1 MIVIGGGL
9 AGLAAGV
16 ALAES
21 GWRVRLFEQRPFLG
35 GRATSYVLPDGEHVD
50 NCQHVTLGCCTNL
63 EDFYRRIGAAGKI
76 KFFDRLLF
84 LDPQGR
90 RGKMQA
96 GFLPAP
102 FHLTGSFAA
111 FAPLSLLDKLS
122 IARAML
128 DILQTQGNPA
138 DLQEKGGISMLEWL
152 RRRGQTKRAIE
163 RFWRVVLVSAL
174 DEELDRTDA
183 RFGVDVFWKVF
194 LSNSTGYRMGVPA
207 VPLANLYDGC
217 KSEIERRGGE
227 VVLRAPVRGLKME
240 SGELAGIRL
249 DEGREETA
257 DAYVFAVPHAVL
269 AELLPQSMKQSDP
282 ALSNLEKIKVAPIT
296 GVHFWFD
303 RPVMKEPFVT
313 LLDTTTQ
320 WIFNKTALYG
330 DSNGQANTALTGQ
343 YLQLVISAS
352 YDLLQKPRQE
362 IIDLCLEEVRKAL
375 PAARNAE
382 LVKATVIKEAAATF
396 SPEPGV
402 DRWRPRQQTS
412 IPRLFLAGDWTD
424 TGWPATME
432 GAVRSGYL
440 AAEALLRSDGTPL
453 KFLQPDLPP
462 DGFIA
467 MWLGKHTALVDSPDV
482 RRQST
487 RALIGLRKNGE
498 KSLDSET
505 YVREPRKGDRLRRFG
520 S

>member
-1 MIVIGGGL
+1 LKSVIVIGGGL

-63 EDFYRRIGAAGKI
+63 DDFYRRIGAAGKI

-90 RGKMQA
+90 KGEMQA

-111 FAPLSLLDKLS
+111 FAPLNLLDKLS

-128 DILQTQGNPA
+128 DILRTQGKPA
-138 DLQEKGGISMLEWL
+138 DLLENGGISMLEWL
-152 RRRGQTKRAIE
+152 RRRGQTKRSIE

-174 DEELDRTDA
+174 DEDLDRTDA
-183 RFGVDVFWKVF
+183 RFGVEVFWKAF
-194 LSNSTGYRMGVPA
+194 LSNRSGYRMGVPA

-227 VVLRAPVRGLKME
+227 VILRAPVRGLKIE
-240 SGELAGIRL
+240 NGELAGVRF

-257 DAYVFAVPHAVL
+257 DAYVFAVPHATL
-269 AELLPQSMKQSDP
+269 AELLPESVKQSDP
-282 ALSNLEKIKVAPIT
+282 WLTNLDKIKDAPIT
-296 GVHFWFD
+296 GVHLWFD
-303 RPVMKEPFVT
+303 RLVMSEPFLT

-320 WIFNKTALYG
+320 WIFNKTALYA
-330 DSNGQANTALTGQ
+330 DSSAIEKGAPAGQ

-362 IIDLCLEEVRKAL
+362 IIDLCLAEVRQAL
-375 PAARNAE
+375 PASGNAE
-382 LVKATVIKEAAATF
+382 LLKATVIKEAAATF

-402 DRWRPRQQTS
+402 DRWRPKQQTA
-412 IPRLFLAGDWTD
+412 IPRLFVAGDWTA

-440 AAEALLRSDGTPL
+440 AAEAVLRGDGTPR

-467 MWLGKHTALVDSPDV
+467 MWLGQH
-482 RRQST
+482 
-487 RALIGLRKNGE
+487 
-498 KSLDSET
+498 
-505 YVREPRKGDRLRRFG
+505 EPTTLA
-520 S
+520 

>member
-1 MIVIGGGL
+1 LKSVIVIGGGL

-63 EDFYRRIGAAGKI
+63 EDFYRRIGAVGKI
-76 KFFDRLLF
+76 KFFGRLLF

-90 RGKMQA
+90 QGEMQA
-96 GFLPAP
+96 GLLPAP
-102 FHLTGSFAA
+102 FHMTGSFAS
-111 FAPLSLLDKLS
+111 FAPLALVDKLS

-128 DILQTQGNPA
+128 DILQNQGKPV
-138 DLQEKGGISMLEWL
+138 DLQEHGGISMQQWL
-152 RRRGQTKRAIE
+152 RRRGQTDRAIQ

-183 RFGVDVFWKVF
+183 RFGVDVFWKAF

-227 VVLRAPVRGLKME
+227 VILRAPVRGLKIE
-240 SGELAGIRL
+240 SGELAGVRF
-249 DEGREETA
+249 DEGREESA
-257 DAYVFAVPHAVL
+257 DAYVFAVPHTAL
-269 AELLPQSMKQSDP
+269 AELLPESVKQSDP
-282 ALSNLEKIKVAPIT
+282 ALSNLDKIKVSPIT

-303 RPVMKEPFVT
+303 RTVMHEPFVT

-320 WIFNKTALYG
+320 WIFNKTALYA
-330 DSNGQANTALTGQ
+330 DSNGAGKNAAAGQ

-352 YDLLQKPRQE
+352 YELLQKSRQE
-362 IIDLCLEEVRKAL
+362 IIDLCLGEVRQAL
-375 PAARNAE
+375 PAAREAQ

-402 DRWRPRQQTS
+402 DRYRPKQQTA
-412 IPRLFLAGDWTD
+412 IPRLFVAGDWTA

-440 AAEALLRSDGTPL
+440 AAEALLRSDGTPRT
-453 KFLQPDLPP
+453 FLQPDLPP
-462 DGFIA
+462 DGFMA
-467 MWLGKHTALVDSPDV
+467 MWLGK
-482 RRQST
+482 
-487 RALIGLRKNGE
+487 N
-498 KSLDSET
+498 
-505 YVREPRKGDRLRRFG
+505 REPLHR
-520 S
+520 

>member
-1 MIVIGGGL
+1 LKSVIVIGGGL

-63 EDFYRRIGAAGKI
+63 DDFYRRVGAAGKI

-90 RGKMQA
+90 SGEMRA

-102 FHLTGSFAA
+102 LHLTGSFTA
-111 FAPLSLLDKLS
+111 FAPLTLLDKLS

-128 DILQTQGNPA
+128 DILRTRGKPS
-138 DLQEKGGISMLEWL
+138 DLYASGAISMLEWL
-152 RRRGQTKRAIE
+152 RRRSQTKRAIE

-183 RFGVDVFWKVF
+183 CFGVDVFWKAF

-227 VVLRAPVRGLKME
+227 VLLRSPVRGLKME
-240 SGELAGIRL
+240 SGELAGIRF
-249 DEGREETA
+249 DEGREEIA
-257 DAYVFAVPHAVL
+257 DAYLFAVPHTAL
-269 AELLPQSMKQSDP
+269 AELLPQSVKQSDP
-282 ALSNLEKIKVAPIT
+282 ALANLDKIKVAPIT

-303 RPVMKEPFVT
+303 RPVMDEPFVT

-320 WIFNKTALYG
+320 WIFNKTALYT
-330 DSNGQANTALTGQ
+330 DANGKEKSAPKGQ

-362 IIDLCLEEVRKAL
+362 IIDLCLGEVCRAL
-375 PAARNAE
+375 PAARNAQ

-402 DRWRPRQQTS
+402 DRWRPKQQTC
-412 IPRLFLAGDWTD
+412 IPRLFLAGDWTA

-440 AAEALLRSDGTPL
+440 AAEALLRADGTPR
-453 KFLQPDLPP
+453 KFLRPDLPP

-467 MWLGKHTALVDSPDV
+467 MWLGNQNTSAEL
-482 RRQST
+482 
-487 RALIGLRKNGE
+487 
-498 KSLDSET
+498 
-505 YVREPRKGDRLRRFG
+505 
-520 S
+520 

>member
-21 GWRVRLFEQRPFLG
+21 GWSVRLFEQRPFLG

-63 EDFYRRIGAAGKI
+63 DDFYRRIGAAGKI
-76 KFFDRLLF
+76 RFFDRLLF

-90 RGKMQA
+90 RGAMQA

-111 FAPLSLLDKLS
+111 FAPLNLLDKLS

-128 DILQTQGNPA
+128 DILQTHGNPT
-138 DLQEKGGISMLEWL
+138 DLQEKDGISMLEWL
-152 RRRGQTKRAIE
+152 RRRSQTKRAIE

-183 RFGVDVFWKVF
+183 RFGVDVFWKAF
-194 LSNSTGYRMGVPA
+194 LSNSTGYRVGVPT
-207 VPLANLYDGC
+207 VPLASLYDGC

-227 VVLRAPVRGLKME
+227 VILRAPVRGLKME
-240 SGELAGIRL
+240 SGELAGIRF
-249 DEGREETA
+249 DEGREESA
-257 DAYVFAVPHAVL
+257 DAYVFAVPHTAL
-269 AELLPQSMKQSDP
+269 AELLPQSVKQSDP
-282 ALSNLEKIKVAPIT
+282 SLTNLDKIKVAPIT

-303 RPVMKEPFVT
+303 RTVMKEPFVT

-330 DSNGQANTALTGQ
+330 DWNGTANSAGQ

-362 IIDLCLEEVRKAL
+362 IIDLCLGEVRKAL

-382 LVKATVIKEAAATF
+382 LLKATVIKEAAATF
-396 SPEPGV
+396 SPAPGV
-402 DRWRPRQQTS
+402 DRWRPKQQTS

-440 AAEALLRSDGTPL
+440 AAEALLRSDGTPRQ
-453 KFLQPDLPP
+453 FLQPDLAP

-467 MWLGKHTALVDSPDV
+467 MWLGRS
-482 RRQST
+482 ST
-487 RALIGLRKNGE
+487 VPSR
-498 KSLDSET
+498 
-505 YVREPRKGDRLRRFG
+505 
-520 S
+520 